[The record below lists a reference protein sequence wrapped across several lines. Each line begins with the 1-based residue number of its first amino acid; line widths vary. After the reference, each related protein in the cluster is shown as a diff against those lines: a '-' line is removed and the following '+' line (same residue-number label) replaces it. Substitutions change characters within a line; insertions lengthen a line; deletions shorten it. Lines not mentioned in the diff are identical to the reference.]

1 MVAMNRRMNL
11 PALTGIMQQFGIA
24 NQEMEAT
31 QEIMGEAVDQALG
44 GEEDVRCPTL
54 LMSARK

>member
-1 MVAMNRRMNL
+1 MNRRMNL